1 MTKEFFEMSDPL
13 VEAVND
19 SCKKFCEK
27 RGFQNPPSIS
37 DVWVAMNVFYAYLL
51 AEASLLDNVDKSKV
65 K

>member
-1 MTKEFFEMSDPL
+1 MIKDFFEMSDPL

-19 SCKKFCEK
+19 SCQKFCEK

-37 DVWVAMNVFYAYLL
+37 DVWVAMNVFYAYLVT
-51 AEASLLDNVDKSKV
+51 SLLDNVDKDEV